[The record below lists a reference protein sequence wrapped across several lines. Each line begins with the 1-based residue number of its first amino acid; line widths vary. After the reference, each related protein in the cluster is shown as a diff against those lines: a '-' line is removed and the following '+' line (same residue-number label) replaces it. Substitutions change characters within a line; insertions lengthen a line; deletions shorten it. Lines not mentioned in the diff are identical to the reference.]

1 MTINRV
7 NKKRYTDAEII
18 EGLKIGNDAILNFL
32 YKNYYGAVRSL
43 VLKSYGTEEQAKDIF
58 QEVII
63 VIYNK
68 LQKSD
73 FKITSSFF
81 TFFYAVIR
89 ISWLNYGKTK
99 KQNPITFAKDFN
111 DDLDG
116 SLDKDELE
124 SLANK
129 ALRSNLVQSYL
140 RKMSDGCQIILR
152 FFLADYSSEEIAIE
166 LGLKSAGYV
175 RKRKSKCLEQ
185 LIEDIRKDAVFKELL

>member
-18 EGLKIGNDAILNFL
+18 EGLKIGNDAVINFL

-43 VLKSYGTEEQAKDIF
+43 VLNSYGTEEQAKDIF

-68 LQKSD
+68 LQKSN

-89 ISWLNYGKTK
+89 ITWLNYGKTK
-99 KQNPITFAKDFN
+99 KQDPITFAKDFN
-111 DDLDG
+111 EEVDAPLSKG
-116 SLDKDELE
+116 EIE
-124 SLANK
+124 NLANK
-129 ALRSNLVQSYL
+129 ALRNNLFQSYL
-140 RKMSDGCQIILR
+140 RKMTDGCQMILR